1 MIDMHIMVNKIHGLD
16 DEFSQAEAVLPLQF
30 HGARRGASAIEPLL
44 RLMVAM
50 LVDAIRC
57 FQTKLDAPQPAKRQ
71 ELAEVRSWI
80 FSDDDNGFFSF
91 RAVCDELEID
101 PKAIRKR
108 LVQWEKGKLA
118 GEKPR
123 LMIRR
128 LTPVAKRIST
138 PWAEASAH
146 GTYEFRQDR

>member
-1 MIDMHIMVNKIHGLD
+1 MIDMHTMVNKIDELD
-16 DEFSQAEAVLPLQF
+16 DEFSPAEAVLPLQF
-30 HGARRGASAIEPLL
+30 HGARRGASTIEPSR

-50 LVDAIRC
+50 LADAIRC
-57 FQTKLDAPQPAKRQ
+57 FQTKLDARQPAKRQ
-71 ELAEVRSWI
+71 EFAEVRSWI
-80 FSDDDNGFFSF
+80 FADDDNGFFSF

-108 LVQWEKGKLA
+108 LIQWEKGKLA
-118 GEKPR
+118 AEKPR

-138 PWAEASAH
+138 PWVKASAQ
-146 GTYEFRQDR
+146 GAYEFRQDR

>member
-1 MIDMHIMVNKIHGLD
+1 MIDMPTMVNQIDELD
-16 DEFSQAEAVLPLQF
+16 DEFSQAEAVLPLQL
-30 HGARRGASAIEPLL
+30 HGARRGASTIEPVR

-57 FQTKLDAPQPAKRQ
+57 CQTKLDAHQRAKRQ
-71 ELAEVRSWI
+71 EFGEARSWI

-91 RAVCDELEID
+91 RSVCDELEFD

-108 LVQWEKGKLA
+108 LAQWEKGKLGA
-118 GEKPR
+118 EKPR

-138 PWAEASAH
+138 PWTKASAPWSL
-146 GTYEFRQDR
+146 

>member
-1 MIDMHIMVNKIHGLD
+1 MNDRHTMVNKIDELD
-16 DEFSQAEAVLPLQF
+16 DEFLQAEAVLPLQF
-30 HGARRGASAIEPLL
+30 HGARRGASTMEPLR
-44 RLMVAM
+44 RLIVAV

-57 FQTKLDAPQPAKRQ
+57 FQTKLDARQPAKRQ
-71 ELAEVRSWI
+71 EFAEVRSWI

-138 PWAEASAH
+138 PWAKASAH
-146 GTYEFRQDR
+146 GAL